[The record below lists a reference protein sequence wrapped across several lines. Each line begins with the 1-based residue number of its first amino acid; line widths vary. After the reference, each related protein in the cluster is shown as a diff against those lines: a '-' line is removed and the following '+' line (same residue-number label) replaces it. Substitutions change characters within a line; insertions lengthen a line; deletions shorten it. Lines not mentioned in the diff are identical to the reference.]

1 MANRYGALLLGALT
15 AAAVAGCSDRNA
27 SAATADRARG
37 PSTPAADEAIPDTLA
52 SIGSEKVTMADVRSR
67 VGTELDQMETRYR
80 ISRHALVEKTLR
92 QLLQERVV
100 LEEARKQ
107 GKSLEEMVVAEAGGA
122 EPSEVE
128 IAAWYQENQ
137 SRVSGRTLD
146 QIRPQIAELLR
157 KERRVAALEA
167 IEARMNRERNV
178 TVHLQ
183 PLRLDVDD
191 PAAPALGP
199 ANAPV
204 TLVEFSDF
212 QCPFCGR
219 FYPTLHRLAGTY
231 GDKLRIVYRQYPI
244 ASLHP
249 NAVKAAEAS
258 LCANEEG
265 KFWEAHDLMFQE
277 QDRLTVRELKAMAGR
292 LGIDRGKFDTCLDSG
307 RYTEQVQN
315 DLADGARFG
324 VTGTPALFVNGIPI
338 DGGAVPYE
346 TVVRAI
352 DAELARAN

>member
-1 MANRYGALLLGALT
+1 MNRWAAVVLLACASGVGACSNEPAKAVQPANAT
-15 AAAVAGCSDRNA
+15 AAAEA
-27 SAATADRARG
+27 SPDLPDVLATIG
-37 PSTPAADEAIPDTLA
+37 DEQ
-52 SIGSEKVTMADVRSR
+52 VTMADIRAR
-67 VGTELDQMETRYR
+67 VGTELDQLETRYR
-80 ISRHALVEKTLR
+80 IASHGLVEKTLK
-92 QLLQERVV
+92 QVLQERVL

-107 GKSLEEMVVAEAGGA
+107 GKSLEELISAEAGST

-128 IAAWYQENQ
+128 IAAWYEENR
-137 SRVSGRTLD
+137 SRVSGRALD
-146 QIRPQIAELLR
+146 QIRPQIADLLR
-157 KERRVAALEA
+157 KERRVAALDA
-167 IEARMNRERNV
+167 VEARVNRERNV

-219 FYPTLHRLAGTY
+219 FYPTLHRLADAY

-249 NAVKAAEAS
+249 NAIKAAEAS
-258 LCANEEG
+258 LCANDQG

-277 QDRLTVRELKAMAGR
+277 QNRLAVRDLKVLAGR
-292 LGIDRGKFDTCLDSG
+292 LGLDQTKFDTCLDSG

-324 VTGTPALFVNGIPI
+324 VTGTPALFVNGIPVE
-338 DGGAVPYE
+338 GGAVPYE
-346 TVVRAI
+346 TLARLI